1 MNSLIKI
8 WKISLLIISI
18 LSIMSVDA
26 QTNQSNNT
34 TLLLWP
40 IEGKNAGE
48 GVLYRPQDYIDKELN
63 FGNLYITAELGS
75 NIVCPCDGTVTA
87 FYLVYYPSLHT
98 STSFGSGNGMTLDKL
113 DDGIKDKLKAKG
125 ENVKYLSYMIQINS
139 LDGKQVVING
149 LNPDRTFIS
158 GEKVKRGEILGKIH
172 YCYKKIAQ
180 PCIRI
185 GINKYEKVT
194 DPMTPFGLKSTYIEP
209 IATPR
214 KQTLTRSEAEADYLQ
229 LASSI
234 KEIYPSLDDF
244 MTETEFEDFVNQEIS
259 KIPETISLAD
269 FANVIKKFNNKIHD
283 SHLWFN
289 YDINT
294 SIYKELKLSPL
305 WFAKIG
311 NKMRVINT
319 TEEYKKYLGREIKS
333 INGKDVDILYKEFIP
348 TKLSCYDANVESVL
362 DKDLVVNMA
371 WQYFR
376 MDKDSRK
383 GGKTTFIFADGE
395 ELTIPLADR
404 SVQSKY
410 DKTIL
415 SNLYKSVGAI
425 TPKGNWEHK
434 YINNKTACISL
445 HNFTLMET
453 EVNDLLKFLEDI
465 ENRGCENL
473 IIDLRNNRG
482 GSMDLVT
489 TFAEAVM
496 TEPIITKGGYSKV
509 NAHTFKTP
517 TLNMVAGEPIFEDY
531 KSIPGRKGFYQFNKR
546 DAKSQNYVKP
556 KYTGRIYVIINA
568 NTASAAALFAGIM
581 KRNKRGYIIGR
592 ETMTA
597 YHVMNAAKF
606 ATIQLSNSRFKYQI
620 PICRIVWDEHID
632 EDFPY
637 GRGVMPHMNIPFTM
651 EEVTQNG
658 DMLYIKT
665 LEAIDK
671 GIYIDN
677 K

>member
-1 MNSLIKI
+1 MKLKYFLSI
-8 WKISLLIISI
+8 ISLAIII
-18 LSIMSVDA
+18 GA
-26 QTNQSNNT
+26 QAQINKQKDTDLYQ
-34 TLLLWP
+34 WP
-40 IEGKNAGE
+40 IEGKNTGE
-48 GVLYRPQDYIDKELN
+48 GILYRPQDYIDKELN
-63 FGNLYITAELGS
+63 FGNLYITAELGN
-75 NIVCPCDGTVTA
+75 NIVSPCDGTVTA
-87 FYLVYYPSLHT
+87 FYLVYYPSLHN
-98 STSFGSGNGMTLDKL
+98 STSFGNGNGMTLDNL
-113 DDGIKDKLKAKG
+113 DDGVKHKLKERG
-125 ENVKYLSYMIQINS
+125 ENAKFLSYMIQIKS
-139 LDGKQVVING
+139 KDGKQVVING
-149 LNPDRTFIS
+149 LNPDRAFKS
-158 GEKVKRGEILGKIH
+158 GEKVERGEILGKIH

-209 IATPR
+209 VDTPR
-214 KQTLTRSEAEADYLQ
+214 KQTLTHVEAEADYRQ

-244 MTETEFEDFVNQEIS
+244 MTESVFDNFVSQEIS
-259 KIPETISLAD
+259 KIPQTISLVD
-269 FANVIKKFNNKIHD
+269 FANVIKRFNNKIHD
-283 SHLWFN
+283 SHIWFN

-294 SIYKELKLSPL
+294 SVHKELQLSPL
-305 WFAKIG
+305 WFGKIG
-311 NKMRVINT
+311 NKMRVINA
-319 TEEYKKYLGREIKS
+319 TEEYKKYIGREIKS
-333 INGKDVDILYKEFIP
+333 INGKGVDILYKEFIP
-348 TKLSCYDANVESVL
+348 TKLTCYDANVKSAL
-362 DKDLVVNMA
+362 DKDMVVNMA

-383 GGKTTFIFADGE
+383 GGKTTFTFADGE
-395 ELTIPLADR
+395 ELSIPLADR
-404 SVQSKY
+404 SIQSRY

-415 SNLYKSVGAI
+415 GNLYKSVGAI
-425 TPKGNWEHK
+425 TPKGNWEYK
-434 YINNKTACISL
+434 YINDKTTCISL

-453 EVNDLLKFLEDI
+453 EVDDLLKFLEEV
-465 ENRGCENL
+465 ENKGCENL

-489 TFAEAVM
+489 TITEAVM

-531 KSIPGRKGFYQFNKR
+531 KSIPGRKGFYQINKK
-546 DAKSQNYVKP
+546 DTQPQNQVKQ
-556 KYTGRIYVIINA
+556 KYTGRIYVIINE
-568 NTASAAALFAGIM
+568 NTASAGALFAGIM

-606 ATIQLSNSRFKYQI
+606 ATIQLSNSRFQYQI

-637 GRGVMPHMNIPFTM
+637 GRGVIPHMEIPFTM

-658 DMLYIKT
+658 DMLYTKT
-665 LEAIDK
+665 LEIIDK
-671 GIYIDN
+671 GIYIN
-677 K
+677 